1 MRGRPCLTFL
11 RTQRLTKA
19 CLPCTL
25 LLLLLLLPLPPI
37 TVPKGVNNSRAGDMA
52 KGGWAGAYS
61 KFTPN
66 ENIKQGI
73 VSAVACEFCATNNLT
88 LLCNY

>member
-1 MRGRPCLTFL
+1 MY
-11 RTQRLTKA
+11 A
-19 CLPCTL
+19 
-25 LLLLLLLPLPPI
+25 LPPAVAAATAPT

-73 VSAVACEFCATNNLT
+73 VSAVACESHAT
-88 LLCNY
+88 